1 MSTGCECYGD
11 ALVDL
16 VRGELEPGR
25 AERVEAH
32 LETCDAC
39 RAELAV
45 VRAVRQSPAPVP
57 DGLDARIRTAVAER
71 LAVGARAA
79 GGSIESTPRP
89 VAGPRARSPWQR
101 WRIWA
106 LPAAAAAA
114 LTLWVGGALVLPSD
128 GAGPTAT
135 TEPTAGYD
143 PYGVW
148 PTADGVVAGD
158 VVLSELTVEELEA
171 LLEEMQ

>member
-1 MSTGCECYGD
+1 MSTGCEFYGD
-11 ALVDL
+11 ALVEL
-16 VRGELEPGR
+16 ARGELEPGR

-45 VRAVRQSPAPVP
+45 IRAVRQSRAPVP
-57 DGLDARIRTAVAER
+57 EGLDARIRTAVAER
-71 LAVGARAA
+71 LAVGARGADRA
-79 GGSIESTPRP
+79 TGSTPRP
-89 VAGPRARSPWQR
+89 VAGSRSRSPWQG
-101 WRIWA
+101 WRVWA

-114 LTLWVGGALVLPSD
+114 LTLWVGGSLIVPD
-128 GAGPTAT
+128 GSGPPAT
-135 TEPTAGYD
+135 TTELTAEYD